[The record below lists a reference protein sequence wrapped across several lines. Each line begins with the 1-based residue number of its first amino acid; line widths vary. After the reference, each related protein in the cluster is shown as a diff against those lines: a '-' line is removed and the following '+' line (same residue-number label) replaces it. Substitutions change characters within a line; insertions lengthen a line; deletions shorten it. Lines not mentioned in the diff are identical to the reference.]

1 MSAETYDQAKCNYC
15 GEPYECAVYCSVE
28 CFRASD
34 DWGPAL
40 LEALKMTFVEDS
52 SGETE

>member
-1 MSAETYDQAKCNYC
+1 MTGDTCQYC
-15 GEPYECAVYCSVE
+15 GKPYEDAVYCSVE

-52 SGETE
+52 SKRASGETE